1 MRPLFS
7 AAVVAVTALTWGLC
21 ALARDAGMN
30 PKAMEAFEAR
40 TYKDDKAGGKLPY
53 RLLVPKGYDPKDE
66 KKQYPL
72 VLFLHGAGERGTD
85 NAAQLK
91 WGGALL
97 AGDVQAKEPC
107 FVVAPQCPP
116 NKQWVNTPWA
126 KGSYDQG
133 KVPISDELKM
143 ALAAVDQVH
152 KEFHVDPD
160 RVYVMGL
167 SMGGFGT
174 WDAIMRDPKQFAAA
188 VPICGGGDPSKAEAV
203 KGVAVWAFHGGADN
217 VVPPQGSRDMTDAMK
232 KAGGG
237 PKYTEFPGVGHGSW
251 ANAWNEPEL
260 LDWLFAQKRGGGK

>member
-1 MRPLFS
+1 MRPFFCTV
-7 AAVVAVTALTWGLC
+7 VVAGSTLALGLC

-30 PKAMEAFEAR
+30 SKAMESFEAR
-40 TYKDDKAGGKLPY
+40 TYKDDKTGGTLPY
-53 RLLVPKGYDPKDE
+53 RLLVPNGYDARDG

-72 VLFLHGAGERGTD
+72 ILFLHGAGERGTD

-97 AGDVQAKEPC
+97 AGDVQKKEPC

-116 NKQWVNTPWA
+116 DKQWVNTPWA
-126 KGSYDQG
+126 RGSYDQD

-143 ALAAVDQVH
+143 ALAVVDRAQ

-160 RVYVMGL
+160 RVYMMGL

-174 WDAIMRDPKQFAAA
+174 WDAILREPKRFAAA
-188 VPICGGGDPSKAEAV
+188 VPICGGGDPSKAESIKSV
-203 KGVAVWAFHGGADN
+203 PVWAFHGGADN
-217 VVPPQGSRDMTDAMK
+217 VVPTQGSHDMVDALK
-232 KAGGG
+232 KAGGH
-237 PKYTEFPGVGHGSW
+237 PRYTEFPGVGHGSW

-260 LDWLFAQKRGGGK
+260 LDWLFAQKRGEGK